1 MTDASHAPATSLRS
15 PRPSS
20 ANLDTTAGSAVHIFL
35 RIFLSLFD
43 HKSAREFAPT
53 AVYVVAVALTYLPL
67 LMTALLSG
75 MPLTVTQGSY
85 PLPFLYDVNVMFTF
99 LVSFPCI
106 LILTAS
112 DQDVLTR
119 ALNNVLAD
127 GTVTIAPA
135 ALSDIEKHWFG
146 VFRIVNVAAQAL
158 GLAIGGIVAYSNYK
172 IFTPANVGH
181 WIAHN
186 GHLVPAGYVYL
197 YGLVL
202 LYAVVTVYAIRTFF
216 TALLLRSIVE
226 HAQLHMLPLHPDK
239 AGGLQPV
246 GRIGLRNQYALTVLG
261 LNIVL
266 FFLASG
272 DFILSNKPVL
282 YLIAALVAFYVL
294 LGPFAFVAPLLPFR
308 SGMLKNKAQL
318 MNEVAVRL
326 RVELDRLRARLPSG
340 TITAEDED
348 FIERLRKV
356 GAIIDELPVWPFDAV
371 TLRKFLTAFA
381 LPIVTGIGLPLIL
394 EFIHSLLRS

>member
-1 MTDASHAPATSLRS
+1 
-15 PRPSS
+15 
-20 ANLDTTAGSAVHIFL
+20 
-35 RIFLSLFD
+35 
-43 HKSAREFAPT
+43 
-53 AVYVVAVALTYLPL
+53 
-67 LMTALLSG
+67 
-75 MPLTVTQGSY
+75 
-85 PLPFLYDVNVMFTF
+85 
-99 LVSFPCI
+99 
-106 LILTAS
+106 LTAS
-112 DQDVLTR
+112 DQEALTR

-127 GTVTIAPA
+127 GTVTIAQT
-135 ALSDIEKHWFG
+135 ALSDIEKHWFE
-146 VFRIVNVAAQAL
+146 VFRIVNLAAQAL
-158 GLAIGGIVAYSNYK
+158 GLAIGGTVAYFTYK
-172 IFTPANVGH
+172 IFTPVNVGH
-181 WIAHN
+181 WIAHD

-197 YGLVL
+197 YCLVL
-202 LYAVVTVYAIRTFF
+202 FYAVVTVYAIRTLF

-272 DFILSNKPVL
+272 DFILTNKPVL
-282 YLIAALVAFYVL
+282 YLIAALVVFYVL

-348 FIERLRKV
+348 FIERLRKI

-381 LPIVTGIGLPLIL
+381 LPIVTGIGSPLIL
-394 EFIHSLLRS
+394 DFIRSLLRS